1 MTYKYAPSAAS
12 QDSYIIHA
20 PWKSA
25 NIKTTTEFSIGSST
39 ANIWLENSSN
49 YEATSTDGTW
59 QNVGSSQDGS
69 LDAYYV
75 PKNSVPIAV
84 DSTIV
89 RFATVFRY
97 SSSSDDV
104 KLWLLYA
111 PAASVT
117 NNLDGDLTFSVAATL
132 TVDPGSTTATTNLF
146 RASTDCSVAVA
157 AGSLVMCV
165 MNNLCTRSSSN
176 NVTLVGSSLIG
187 LTVDQ

>member
-1 MTYKYAPSAAS
+1 MTYKYAPSAAA
-12 QDSYIIHA
+12 QDSYVIQA

-25 NIKTTTEFSIGSST
+25 NIKTTTEFSVGYST
-39 ANIWLENSSN
+39 GNLWLENSSN

-59 QNVGSSQDGS
+59 GNVGSSQDGS
-69 LDAYYV
+69 LDTYYV

-89 RFATVFRY
+89 RFASVFRY
-97 SSSSDDV
+97 VTSSDDV

-165 MNNLCTRSSSN
+165 MNNLCTRSSAN
-176 NVTLVGSSLIG
+176 NVTLVGSSMIG
-187 LTVDQ
+187 LTVD